1 MITTNSGKM
10 TRRLITV
17 ILLAAAGIC
26 ASAQTLP
33 KKEIADQPSCVHLDR
48 SGLHFPGS
56 REGQDRFYGLLDS
69 LMSGNGRNVNIWHI
83 GGSHVQAGHFSYR
96 MQENLTSMADSLKG
110 ERGFI
115 FPYRIAKTNSDKS
128 FRTSYTG
135 EWVSAMAASKHP
147 DLDPRFG
154 IMGIA
159 ARTADSLATVG
170 IGLNI
175 NGADSL
181 WQFNKVRILGYASS
195 PKAYPTLTS
204 GTDTLTFIVDSL
216 TQSYVFDL
224 PEMRDSVV
232 IGFHIPEGENFTL
245 TGVEPIS
252 GRKGINYYCSGVNG
266 ATLTTWL
273 EKCVDFE
280 RDLQLVSPDLAIFAV
295 GINDSACKQTE
306 FKVEK
311 FKENYRR
318 LIRLIRKQSPDCA
331 FIFITNNDS
340 YRYIRRGMTYNY
352 NAPTVQKAMFELG
365 EEFGAAVWDVY
376 DIMGA
381 KKDCVLEWRD
391 AGLIKS
397 DKLHFTP
404 EGYVLL
410 GDMLF
415 NAIIDDYNSRK
426 TDN

>member
-1 MITTNSGKM
+1 MNKKLLAI
-10 TRRLITV
+10 V
-17 ILLAAAGIC
+17 ILTASCFSAG
-26 ASAQTLP
+26 AQTLP
-33 KKEIADQPSCVHLDR
+33 KVEIAPQPSCVHMDR

-56 REGQDRFYGLLDS
+56 REGQDHFYALLDS
-69 LMSGNGRNVNIWHI
+69 LLAGNGRNVNIWHV

-96 MQENLTSMADSLKG
+96 MQENLTSMADSIKG

-115 FPYRIAKTNSDKS
+115 FPYRIARTNSDKS

-135 EWVSAMAASKHP
+135 TWKTAMAASKHP
-147 DLDPRFG
+147 DLNPRFG

-159 ARTADSLATVG
+159 AQTSDSLAT
-170 IGLNI
+170 IGFGMNI
-175 NGADSL
+175 NPDSL
-181 WQFNKVRILGYASS
+181 WQFNRVRILGYASS
-195 PKAYPTLTS
+195 PDAYPVLMS
-204 GTDTLTFIVDSL
+204 GCDTLGFSLDSL
-216 TQSYVFDL
+216 TMSYVFDL
-224 PEMRDSVV
+224 PEMRDSAV
-232 IGFHIPEGENFTL
+232 IGFHIPKGENFTL
-245 TGVEPIS
+245 TGIEPLS
-252 GRKGINYYCSGVNG
+252 GRKGVNYYCSGVNG
-266 ATLTTWL
+266 AMLTTWL
-273 EKCVDFE
+273 DHCVDFE
-280 RDLQLVSPDLAIFAV
+280 RDLQLVKPDLAIFAV

-306 FKVEK
+306 FKVER
-311 FKENYRR
+311 FKDNYRR
-318 LIRLIRKQSPDCA
+318 LIEMIRKQSPDCT

-381 KKDCVLEWRD
+381 KKDCVLQWRD
-391 AGLIKS
+391 AGLCKA

-410 GDMLF
+410 GDMLY

-426 TDN
+426 NDCQ